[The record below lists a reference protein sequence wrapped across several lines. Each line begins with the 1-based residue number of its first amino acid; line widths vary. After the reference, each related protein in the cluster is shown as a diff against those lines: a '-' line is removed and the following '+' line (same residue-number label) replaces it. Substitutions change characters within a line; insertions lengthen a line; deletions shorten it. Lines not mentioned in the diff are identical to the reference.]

1 MRLDVGAA
9 LTALLLTLLAPAT
22 AAAEEPAEQIG
33 EVAEVADVEVEAAAR
48 LSAAAAPFAPKASYC
63 LRLSGSF
70 STSYADWTSL
80 KRASAPS
87 SPGLRSG

>member
-1 MRLDVGAA
+1 VHVRLDVGAA
-9 LTALLLTLLAPAT
+9 LAALLLLTLLAPT
-22 AAAEEPAEQIG
+22 PAAAEEPAEQVG
-33 EVAEVADVEVEAAAR
+33 EVADIAHVEVE
-48 LSAAAAPFAPKASYC
+48 SAALLTAA
-63 LRLSGSF
+63 RLSGSF